1 MKPRRISLLCA
12 LAAALLVGLG
22 ARDAVAQTSPP
33 DTIRACYVP
42 ATGTIYRIG
51 VPGLPSTCLSREHV
65 EFWWNRVAPAGPQGP
80 AGPAG
85 PKGDKGDPGPQGVQG
100 PPGPQG
106 PAGAGRSAGTSGT
119 AGTAGASGPTGPQG

>member
-1 MKPRRISLLCA
+1 
-12 LAAALLVGLG
+12 ALLVGLG

-65 EFWWNRVAPAGPQGP
+65 EFLWNRVAPAGPQGP

-85 PKGDKGDPGPQGVQG
+85 PPGPPGPEGPQG
-100 PPGPQG
+100 PPGLPW
-106 PAGAGRSAGTSGT
+106 PH
-119 AGTAGASGPTGPQG
+119 GPTGSMGVNGGPWPH